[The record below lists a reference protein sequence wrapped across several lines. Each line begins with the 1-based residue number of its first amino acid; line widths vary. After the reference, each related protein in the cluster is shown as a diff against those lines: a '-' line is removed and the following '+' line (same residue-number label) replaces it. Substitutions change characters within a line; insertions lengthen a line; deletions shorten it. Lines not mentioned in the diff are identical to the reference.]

1 MISEV
6 EQAAH
11 GCQQAYAWYR
21 SVIADVRQYHVAA
34 ARAARRDDTGEVH
47 RLRELI
53 AQADQARRHALVDYD
68 RALAALHRALVVA
81 GRGEGQ
87 TTPTSAQAG

>member
-11 GCQQAYAWYR
+11 RCRQAYAWYR
-21 SVIADVRQYHVAA
+21 SVVADVREHHAAA

-53 AQADQARRHALVDYD
+53 ALDDQARRHALVDYGH
-68 RALAALHRALVVA
+68 AVAALHRALVVG

-87 TTPTSAQAG
+87 ATPVSARAG